1 MKRYALAIVFLVL
14 IVLLMLAATLGV
26 NSFAENM
33 FEDVKEV
40 QMKPRGE
47 KIEL

>member
-1 MKRYALAIVFLVL
+1 MKRYFLAIVFLLLV
-14 IVLLMLAATLGV
+14 VLLMLGATLGV
-26 NSFAENM
+26 NSFADSM

-40 QMKPRGE
+40 EMKPRGE

>member
-1 MKRYALAIVFLVL
+1 MKRYLLAIGFLALV
-14 IVLLMLAATLGV
+14 VLLMLGATLGV
-26 NSFAENM
+26 NSFANNM
-33 FEDVKEV
+33 FENVKDV